1 MLLPS
6 PQHTA
11 EAADYRDEM
20 PGKTS
25 ITHAVAA
32 NLRTLLDKRAWT
44 QTELALKSGVSQRH
58 ISNVLRQQTGCSIE
72 TLDALAGAFGLP
84 GWLLTLAGLE
94 PDLLDSHRLPSLL
107 SSYGSAGPEGRELID
122 RLAEREAHHAPVKK
136 KVLPFNKRQLG

>member
-1 MLLPS
+1 MLSPS

-11 EAADYRDEM
+11 DGDAYCDEM

-25 ITHAVAA
+25 ITQAVAA
-32 NLRTLLDKRAWT
+32 NLRTLIDKRAWT

-84 GWLLTLAGLE
+84 GWLLTLGGLE

-107 SSYGSAGPEGRELID
+107 SSYGLAGVEGRELID
-122 RLAEREAHHAPVKK
+122 RLAEREAHHAPSKK
-136 KVLPFNKRQLG
+136 RVLPFTKRQLG